1 MTLPR
6 ARGSPLIGR
15 VDEIAR
21 IHALLPWGAF
31 PARPRVALVEGE
43 PGIGKTRLLAE
54 TTRRLDTVTVRR
66 LAGFEPE
73 RTVPLAAAASLLT
86 ELSAG
91 EGTGARLRSLL
102 AGGGPGDRD
111 LDSLRV
117 LEAASHAVLA
127 MAPVVLVIDD
137 LQWLDDLSRAFAHH
151 LVRAALG
158 EGAAVSLLCASRPAP
173 AYAAFAR
180 SLRELLDPRDIDE
193 IRLGPLDRIE
203 GIRLAQAVDTGM
215 STERAEQIWNAAHGS
230 PFWIELTAVPGLN
243 AGDPR
248 PVVPA
253 MLDALTDDAS
263 ACLGAVTV
271 VARPVRVDVL
281 SDLLDWPAGRM
292 HHAVDELVTGGLVT
306 VRASLIDTT
315 HDIVREA
322 AAAYLPQSE
331 VTRLHGRIATYLRER
346 AGGDIGR
353 LVEALGHADAAGA
366 IPAEL
371 ALEIARSPQRRLLAD
386 HSYVRLVDCA
396 SAAGLDLQDRIAL
409 TVELADMAA
418 ERGDHEA
425 AQARQTWL
433 SAVLPAGA
441 DRAAA
446 ALAVAQH
453 AMERGR
459 ASDVAAATER
469 ARRYAGAD
477 QWTNVAAD
485 AYDHDRLVWLEFDHG
500 AAKPYLE
507 RALATA
513 RQLVTLA
520 GGLDALSS
528 RDREAYA
535 LALDTERI
543 SYLMADR
550 IDDSLAAAEQ
560 VAEVSRGLGQ
570 RHLEARL
577 NVIVMTRFNNCWPAV
592 AAQAAETLREAQ
604 QAVYPR
610 LIADAADQVALASY
624 NLGRVTEAWEQFAW
638 AQTLHERAGTTGA
651 EPMDTAL
658 GSLGELI
665 EASARDWRSALTA
678 LVDKAEVYQSPHCR
692 LVVHLGAALVAARFA
707 PLDKADVVRAHLAL
721 ARTDAQAAGCPRCL
735 AELDAVSV
743 GLVARIGDPAR
754 AVELLHAFDAAHP
767 QPNPRIRFFR
777 DQAAAVV
784 AWHAGEPTAEDLLR
798 AIAAAAGA
806 AGTRLEQLWGLL
818 DLGSALLVSDP
829 SAAADAWTQAEN
841 LAAELGA
848 ASERALA
855 AAYLRGLGIR
865 HAVAGRRSAD
875 GDSPLVA
882 LSRRELEVARLAA
895 SGARNAEIAESLFIA
910 SKTVEQHLSRIF
922 VKLGV
927 RNRAALGDS
936 YGADLRTAPAT
947 PQA

>member
-1 MTLPR
+1 MYPVR
-6 ARGSPLIGR
+6 VANAPESALIGR

-21 IHALLPWGAF
+21 IHALLEPGAST
-31 PARPRVALVEGE
+31 ARPRVALIEGE

-54 TTRRLDTVTVRR
+54 TTRRLDAVTVRW
-66 LAGFEPE
+66 LTGFEPE
-73 RTVPLAAAASLLT
+73 RTVPLAAATSLLA
-86 ELSAG
+86 ELSAQ

-102 AGGGPGDRD
+102 ASGGPGDRD

-117 LEAASHAVLA
+117 LEAASQALLA
-127 MAPVVLVIDD
+127 MVPVVLVIDD

-151 LVRAALG
+151 LMRAALG

-173 AYAAFAR
+173 VYATFAR

-193 IRLGPLDRIE
+193 IRLEPLDRVE
-203 GIRLAQAVDTGM
+203 GMRLAQVVDTGL
-215 STERAEQIWNAAHGS
+215 STERAEQIWTAGHGS
-230 PFWIELTAVPGLN
+230 PFWIELTAGQGLN
-243 AGDPR
+243 AGDPL

-253 MLDALTDDAS
+253 MLGALTDDAS
-263 ACLGAVTV
+263 VCLGAVAV
-271 VARPVRVDVL
+271 VARPVRAEDL
-281 SDLLDWPAGRM
+281 SGMLDWPAGRV
-292 HHAVDELVTGGLVT
+292 HHAVDELVAGGLVT
-306 VRASLIDTT
+306 VRVSLVDTT

-322 AAAYLPQSE
+322 VAAYLPQSE
-331 VTRLHGRIATYLRER
+331 VTRLHGRIAAYLQEQ
-346 AGGDIGR
+346 AGGDMGI
-353 LVEALGHADAAGA
+353 LVEALVHADAAGA
-366 IPAEL
+366 IPPEL
-371 ALEIARSPQRRLLAD
+371 ALEIARSPHRRLLAD
-386 HSYVRLVDCA
+386 QSYVRLVDCA
-396 SAAGLDLQDRIAL
+396 TAAGLDPQDRIAL

-433 SAVLPAGA
+433 STVLPAGA

-446 ALAVAQH
+446 AIAVARH
-453 AMERGR
+453 AMELSR
-459 ASDVAAATER
+459 AADVADATER

-485 AYDHDRLVWLEFDHG
+485 AYDHDRLVWLEFDQG

-513 RQLVTLA
+513 RQLVTQA

-528 RDREAYA
+528 HAREAYV
-535 LALDTERI
+535 LALDAERI

-560 VAEVSRGLGQ
+560 MAEVTRGLGE

-577 NVIVMTRFNNCWPAV
+577 NAIVMTRFKNCWPAV

-624 NLGRVTEAWEQFAW
+624 NVGRVAEAWEQFAW
-638 AQTLHERAGTTGA
+638 ARTLHKRAGTSGV

-678 LVDKAEVYQSPHCR
+678 LVEKAEVYESPHCR
-692 LVVHLGAALVAARFA
+692 LVVHLGAALVGARFA
-707 PLDKADVVRAHLAL
+707 PQDNADVVRDHLAL
-721 ARTDAQAAGCPRCL
+721 ADADAHAAGCPRCI
-735 AELDAVSV
+735 AELEAVTI
-743 GLVARIGDPAR
+743 GLVARIGDVAR

-767 QPNPRIRFFR
+767 QPNPRLRFFR
-777 DQAAAVV
+777 DQAVAVV
-784 AWHAGEPTAEDLLR
+784 AWHAGEPTAVDLLR
-798 AIAAAAGA
+798 AIADAAGA
-806 AGTRLEQLWGLL
+806 AGTRLEQVWGLL
-818 DLGSALLVSDP
+818 DLGVALLASDP
-829 SAAADAWTQAEN
+829 SAAADAWTQAED
-841 LAAELGA
+841 LAADLGA
-848 ASERALA
+848 ASERAVA
-855 AAYLRGLGIR
+855 AAHLRGLGIR
-865 HAVAGRRSAD
+865 HAALGRRSAD
-875 GDSPLVA
+875 GDSTLAA

-895 SGARNAEIAESLFIA
+895 SGARNAEIGESLFIA

-922 VKLGV
+922 AKLGV
-927 RNRAALGDS
+927 RNRAALGGR
-936 YGADLRTAPAT
+936 YGAELLEGP
-947 PQA
+947 